1 METKQLIF
9 VNEKSVVDRGIA
21 RFNAIKRLS
30 FRVIK
35 FQNLFEGLV
44 SSFSKS
50 KKTLGNLIGLVSAPF
65 YPIRTNSLETC

>member
-9 VNEKSVVDRGIA
+9 VNEKGVVDRGIA

-50 KKTLGNLIGLVSAPF
+50 KKTLGNLIGLVSALF